1 MALNFIRVKP
11 CPKCKGH
18 RIWLINNR
26 TIINGKLEED
36 PLVHRMR
43 CQTCGREGPHRKNP
57 KEAKEAWN
65 GSC

>member
-1 MALNFIRVKP
+1 
-11 CPKCKGH
+11 
-18 RIWLINNR
+18 
-26 TIINGKLEED
+26 
-36 PLVHRMR
+36 MR